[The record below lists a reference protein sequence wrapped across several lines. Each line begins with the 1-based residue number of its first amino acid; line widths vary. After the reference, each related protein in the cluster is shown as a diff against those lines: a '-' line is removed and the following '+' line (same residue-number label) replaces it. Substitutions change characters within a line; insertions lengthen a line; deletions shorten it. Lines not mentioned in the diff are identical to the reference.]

1 MTSSCQINRRHCL
14 TCGLCRVLADSTS
27 VWALWNNAMRI
38 KVMRPS
44 GTASVRSSSA
54 RVAVLMLVVGVT
66 TAAEP
71 IPSIRLRNWDVD
83 AGLPSPRAFAVAQT
97 PDGYVWVGSYAG
109 LCRFDGAAFTVF
121 TPRESLA
128 IGDAAVTAL
137 AVDSEGVLWGGTE
150 RGYLFVRGRD
160 GFESVAVPEAA
171 GLLIKA
177 ICFHP
182 DGTIWLAA
190 RGAVLAV
197 REDRTQA
204 FGPADGLVSA
214 DVRQLVLDASG
225 TPWALAGGRVHRF
238 VGGRWDQVA
247 PEGAPRTGITAIAAC
262 RSGGV
267 WCAERAATLP
277 EGRASRVF
285 RVTAEALTTAPELG
299 AWPINPD
306 RSRIEVLGE
315 DGQGRLWCGTRGGG
329 MHCREPD
336 GRWWTVG
343 KGTSL
348 ARADAI
354 AFATDQQ
361 GSVWIGTRSNG
372 VYKADR
378 VPVQP
383 LPLPQELEDHV
394 ITTVAARQ
402 DGSLWAG
409 TDGGGVVCWD
419 GADVRVFRQEQGL
432 PSRWVTAVATS
443 ASGRL
448 YAATLAGLAVF
459 EHDRFVRL
467 PVRDRPG
474 PIMCGCLLPE
484 GESAVWVG
492 TPESTVR
499 VDENGPVEVLRSDG
513 ERLPTMCL
521 TRDGEGRLLALGRD
535 HALYEFVPSADQAQS
550 EAAPEQGVFEEL
562 VVEAAEPFT
571 GGRVI
576 AADGAGGIWVGSYG
590 SGLAR
595 IADGRLQRWSQ
606 QADQIPSSHV
616 LSLVSAGGAIWVG
629 AENGIYGC
637 PVDDFARSLPG
648 QPVAVWRIT
657 QLEGLPEK
665 VCTAAGQPAACVASD
680 GRVWMGNGRS
690 VAGFLP
696 PEAMVPLHVFP
707 PRVERVLADGVEAP
721 FSSQEVPL
729 IPVGTRRVE
738 VRVTSPNTVAP
749 QLLAFRHRLEGF
761 DDDWVALE
769 DRRVISYTGLPPGR
783 YDLLVEVRGPN
794 GSWQRMA
801 DPFSLRILP
810 RFWQRRGVQA
820 AALGGLVCLVAAA
833 VWAGERR
840 RSQRRL
846 ERLRIEQARDQERQR
861 IARDIHDDIGS
872 GLTEIVMLS
881 HLAGRGPGEN
891 DTPAIDT
898 PAVLGQIEDRA
909 RRLTRSMDEVVWAIN
924 PRNDSL
930 EGFITYFHRWAQ
942 AFLSNA
948 GIRVRW
954 DLPLDS
960 VEAPLSAEVR
970 HELLLAC
977 KEAVT
982 NVVKHSA
989 AAEVRIRC
997 RAEFDGLEIL
1007 IQDDGR
1013 GFAADASDR
1022 GHGLENLRARLAAV
1036 GGRCEIRAAEGQGTS
1051 VRFAVATEPTAAV
1064 RAVRQERQ
1072 P

>member
-1 MTSSCQINRRHCL
+1 MAA
-14 TCGLCRVLADSTS
+14 GFA
-27 VWALWNNAMRI
+27 
-38 KVMRPS
+38 
-44 GTASVRSSSA
+44 SSA
-54 RVAVLMLVVGVT
+54 AWLPTIWLLLVGGA
-66 TAAEP
+66 TAADP
-71 IPSIRLRNWDVD
+71 TPAVRLRNWDVD

-97 PDGYVWVGSYAG
+97 PDGYVWVGTYAG

-137 AVDSEGVLWGGTE
+137 AVDSQGVLWGGTE
-150 RGYLFVRGRD
+150 RGYLFIRRPD

-182 DGTIWLAA
+182 DGTVWLAA
-190 RGAVLAV
+190 RGAALAV
-197 REDRTQA
+197 RDNHTQV
-204 FGPADGLVSA
+204 FGPADGLASS
-214 DVRQLVLDASG
+214 DVRQLVLDGSG

-238 VGGRWDQVA
+238 VDGRWHQVA
-247 PEGAPRTGITAIAAC
+247 PEGAPPNGMTAIAAS

-285 RVTAEALTTAPELG
+285 RVTAEALTAEPELG
-299 AWPINPD
+299 DWPINPD

-315 DGQGRLWCGTRGGG
+315 DDQGRLWCGTRGGG

-336 GRWWTVG
+336 GRWWTAG

-372 VYKADR
+372 LYKADR

-383 LPLPQELEDHV
+383 IPLPQGLEDHV
-394 ITTVAARQ
+394 ITTVASRK

-409 TDGGGVVCWD
+409 TDGGGVVSWH
-419 GADVRVFRQEQGL
+419 GGEVRVFSQEHGL

-448 YAATLAGLAVF
+448 YAATLAGVAVF
-459 EHDRFVRL
+459 EHDRFAKL
-467 PVRDRPG
+467 PVRDRAG

-492 TPESTVR
+492 TQESTVR
-499 VDENGPVEVLRSDG
+499 VDENGPVELRRADG

-521 TRDGEGRLLALGRD
+521 ARDDAGRLLALGRD
-535 HALYEFVPSADQAQS
+535 HAIYEFVPTTD
-550 EAAPEQGVFEEL
+550 EAEVEGSPVQGVFEEL

-571 GGRVI
+571 GSRMI
-576 AADGAGGIWVGSYG
+576 ASDGSGGIWVGSYG

-606 QADQIPSSHV
+606 QADRIPSSHV

-637 PVDDFARSLPG
+637 PVADFARSSPG

-657 QLEGLPEK
+657 QAEGLPEK
-665 VCTAAGQPAACVASD
+665 VCTAAGQPAACVAAD

-690 VAGFLP
+690 LAGFLP
-696 PEAMVPLHVFP
+696 NEAMIPLHVFP
-707 PRVERVLADGVEAP
+707 PRVERVLADGVDVP
-721 FSSQEVPL
+721 FASQAAPL

-749 QLLAFRHRLEGF
+749 QQLDFRHRLDGF

-769 DRRVISYTGLPPGR
+769 DRRVISYTGLPPGG

-794 GSWQRMA
+794 GSWQTMA
-801 DPFSLRILP
+801 DALPIRILP
-810 RFWQRRGVQA
+810 RFWQRRDVQA
-820 AALGGLVCLVAAA
+820 AAVGGLVCLVAAA
-833 VWAGERR
+833 GWAGERR

-881 HLAGRGPGEN
+881 HLAGRGPG
-891 DTPAIDT
+891 DSDT

-960 VEAPLSAEVR
+960 VESPLSAEVR

-997 RAEFDGLEIL
+997 RAEADGLEIL

-1013 GFAADASDR
+1013 GFAADAAAR

-1036 GGRCEIRAAEGQGTS
+1036 GGRCEIRATEGQGTL
-1051 VRFAVATEPTAAV
+1051 VRFEVAADRTPAGHSG
-1064 RAVRQERQ
+1064 RQERQ